1 MNNGPGQH
9 GVSRAEWLQASAKIL
24 ESHSIVDVKIES
36 LARALNVSKSGFY
49 WHFKNRNELL
59 DHLLEYWLH
68 EVTEVITEN
77 PELLE
82 LDPVKRLCRTAEII
96 LDYNLVRYDIGI
108 RQWALSNEKVAEV
121 VASVNQKRMDFVGGA
136 LQELGF
142 TGEDLEMRTL
152 LFVCYHS
159 CESIM
164 FREIPP
170 ERRRQLIEK
179 RVDLIT
185 AR

>member
-59 DHLLEYWLH
+59 DHLLGYWLH

-77 PELLE
+77 PE
-82 LDPVKRLCRTAEII
+82 
-96 LDYNLVRYDIGI
+96 
-108 RQWALSNEKVAEV
+108 
-121 VASVNQKRMDFVGGA
+121 
-136 LQELGF
+136 
-142 TGEDLEMRTL
+142 
-152 LFVCYHS
+152 
-159 CESIM
+159 
-164 FREIPP
+164 
-170 ERRRQLIEK
+170 
-179 RVDLIT
+179 
-185 AR
+185 